1 MSLNKFSVR
10 ICEKPNKEKKR
21 ERERGREGGRDGGN
35 DLGRFSVEI
44 VFK

>member
-1 MSLNKFSVR
+1 MR
-10 ICEKPNKEKKR
+10 ICEKPNKEKKG

-44 VFK
+44 VFKWDQLG